1 MQFYTTIQDFTGV
14 YSQQP
19 FMQELRRIASKSDEK
34 QPDEKC
40 TDIYW
45 MDCSKINGTDCY
57 CDDDA
62 QAEINKLMD
71 LTLENVGHSTK
82 NNARNSA
89 EIDTALPGVHFFD
102 NGNYH
107 YNSKLWTDRIQEPFD
122 LVIFDHHPDMQPP
135 RFEGILSCGGW
146 VKEVLD
152 HNPFIRNV
160 VLIGVADHLIEEI
173 KSEPSAEF
181 EKYATR
187 VTFIPESALR
197 DLSNPLSNGS
207 LREGGADVAIK
218 SPAALKTQSVYIS
231 IDKDALSLN
240 DAVTNWDQ
248 GSLTFAQL
256 EQVLRTLF
264 VSHKILG
271 VDICGER
278 ANNQDFADGMDEGT
292 ADAMNNVLNSKL
304 FNLLKAV

>member
-34 QPDEKC
+34 QPDKKQPDEDC

-62 QAEINKLMD
+62 QAELNKLMSQA
-71 LTLENVGHSTK
+71 LENVGHSTK

-89 EIDTALPGVHFFD
+89 KIDVTLPGIHFFD

-107 YNSKLWTDRIQEPFD
+107 YNSKLWTDCIQEPFD

-160 VLIGVADHLIEEI
+160 VLIGVADHLIDEI
-173 KSEPSAEF
+173 KNEPSAEF

-187 VTFIPESALR
+187 VTFVPESALR
-197 DLSNPLSNGS
+197 EDSANT
-207 LREGGADVAIK
+207 AIE
-218 SPAALKTQSVYIS
+218 ALATLKTQSIYIS
-231 IDKDALSLN
+231 IDKDALSLT

-256 EQVLRTLF
+256 EQTLRSLF

-278 ANNQDFADGMDEGT
+278 ANNQDYADGMDEGT
-292 ADAMNNVLNSKL
+292 ADAMNNELNKKL
-304 FNLLKAV
+304 FNFLKAI